1 LNIETIHYFGG
12 FRSLSIL
19 MKLNTKRNKRFLF
32 NKTFGKRAILF
43 FLLAVLIFSY
53 SCRTKTKPPEH
64 KLVATP
70 QQMNEV
76 VPGIIKK
83 VIQQVI
89 DNAGKLDSINIL
101 QPAVLQYLY
110 NKNNNEARWSKDT
123 SWTSAG
129 TALIKFIRDCRLY
142 GLFPKDYHY
151 DNISFIDEKVSG
163 MGEERKDAVLWSKA
177 DVLLTDALLQ
187 IINDVK
193 LGRLQPDSVTLRT
206 DSALTKDFFEEQ
218 VNKIVQSDSITN
230 VIDSLEPASVAYHE
244 LKNAIKGFLDSATF
258 KDYTYVPYPIYDT
271 AKFKI
276 ALQQRLFEE
285 GLIDSVD
292 TSFDKIKIAKAVKK
306 YQEKNKL
313 TVDGKA
319 GEETIRS
326 MNLTDE
332 EKFIRIALTLD
343 KYKMLPAKMPDKYV
357 WVNLP
362 GYYMQLM
369 VNDTEKIRS
378 KVVVGKPLTRTP
390 ELTSSINQMVTYPQW
405 SVPQSI
411 IVKEF
416 LPELKKD
423 PGYLAKKGF
432 SLLDGKNQEV
442 DPYFVDWSKYKK
454 GIPYKIV
461 QGSGD
466 DNALGVMKF
475 NFYNK
480 YAVYLHDTNQRYLF
494 AQSMRAL
501 SHGCVRVQQWQK
513 LTDYILDNDSLYV
526 KSAGGNS
533 FTKAD
538 SVQKWLVKKEK
549 HFIPVRN
556 KIPLFIR
563 YITCEAKDG
572 KIIFYPDIYN
582 EDRMLG
588 DRYFAKE

>member
-1 LNIETIHYFGG
+1 MGLEAFI
-12 FRSLSIL
+12 R
-19 MKLNTKRNKRFLF
+19 MKLNTKRYKEFLF
-32 NKTFGKRAILF
+32 NRTFERGAILF
-43 FLLAVLIFSY
+43 IMLVLLGLCY
-53 SCRTKTKPPEH
+53 SCRTKTKPPQHE
-64 KLVATP
+64 LVSTP
-70 QQMNEV
+70 QQMNEI

-83 VIQQVI
+83 VVQQI
-89 DNAGKLDSINIL
+89 ADNAGKLDSISVL
-101 QPAVLQYLY
+101 QPDILQYLY
-110 NKNNNEARWSKDT
+110 DNDNDEARWSRDT
-123 SWTSAG
+123 SWTPAG
-129 TALIKFIRDCRLY
+129 AALIKFIRDSRLY
-142 GLFPKDYHY
+142 GLFPEDYHY
-151 DNISFIDEKVSG
+151 SNISFIDEKVSDSG
-163 MGEERKDAVLWSKA
+163 GERKDAVLWSKA

-193 LGRLQPDSVTLRT
+193 MGRLQRDSMTLRT
-206 DSALTKDFFEEQ
+206 DSTLTKDFFEEQ
-218 VNKIVQSDSITN
+218 VNKIVQSNTITD
-230 VIDSLEPASVAYHE
+230 VIDSLQPTATGYHE
-244 LKNAIKGFLDSATF
+244 LKNAINGFLDSATF
-258 KDYTYVPYPIYDT
+258 KDYTYVPYPVYDT

-276 ALQQRLFEE
+276 ALQQRLFEG

-292 TSFDKIKIAKAVKK
+292 TSFNKAKIAKAVKK
-306 YQEKNKL
+306 YQEENKL

-326 MNLTDE
+326 LNLTDK

-362 GYYMQLM
+362 GYYMELM
-369 VNDTEKIRS
+369 VNDTEMIHS
-378 KVVVGKPLTRTP
+378 KVVIGKPLTRTP
-390 ELTSSINQMVTYPQW
+390 ELTSSISQLVTYPQW

-416 LPELKKD
+416 LPALKKD

-432 SLLDGKNQEV
+432 SLLDEKNKEV

-454 GIPYKIV
+454 GIPYRIV

-475 NFYNK
+475 NFFNK

-513 LTDYILDNDSLYV
+513 LSDYILNNDSMYV
-526 KSAGGNS
+526 KSLGGNS
-533 FTKAD
+533 FTKTD
-538 SVQKWLVKKEK
+538 SVQKWLTKKEK

-556 KIPLFIR
+556 RIPLFIR
-563 YITCEAKDG
+563 YFTCEGKNG
-572 KIIFYPDIYN
+572 KIIFYTDIYN

-588 DRYFAKE
+588 DRYFAKK